1 MTVGTA
7 ERADALVRLVRER
20 SGAVPIFL
28 LADRSIADTLPTE
41 ALRIVTGYVRKLED
55 TPAFVADRVEEARRE
70 YLEPPFPPA
79 LVECSQRRSRE
90 RPSRPAS

>member
-20 SGAVPIFL
+20 SGAAPIFL

-55 TPAFVADRVEEARRE
+55 TPAFVADRVAEARRE
-70 YLEPPFPPA
+70 YL
-79 LVECSQRRSRE
+79 
-90 RPSRPAS
+90 